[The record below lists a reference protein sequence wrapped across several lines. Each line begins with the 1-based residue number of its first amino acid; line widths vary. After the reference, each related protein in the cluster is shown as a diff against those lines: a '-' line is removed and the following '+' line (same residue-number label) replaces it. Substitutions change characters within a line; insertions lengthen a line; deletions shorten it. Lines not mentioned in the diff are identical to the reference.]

1 MDTADKKALGA
12 RIAEAREAKGIRRQ
26 AQLARMLNPPVTR
39 SSVAQWESGYTEP
52 SARNLRQLSE
62 ILGVSLEWLGLAS
75 SAAGRSVTPEGELVD
90 LKSLPTASARLLSAA
105 MTSKKSE
112 VWLLNS
118 DAMGALYHPGDYLI
132 VEVGA
137 RPQIRDIV
145 LAEVDKI
152 PVFRMYLA
160 PYLFS
165 LPAGGQPAKSIL
177 IDSNRV
183 ILRGVVTRALKL

>member
-12 RIAEAREAKGIRRQ
+12 RIAEAREAKGIKRQ
-26 AQLARMLNPPVTR
+26 AELARMLNPPVTR
-39 SSVAQWESGYTEP
+39 SSVAQWESGNTEP
-52 SARNLRQLSE
+52 SANNLRQLSD

-75 SAAGRSVTPEGELVD
+75 SAAGRSMTPEGELVD

>member
-105 MTSKKSE
+105 MTNKRSE
-112 VWLLNS
+112 VWLLIS
-118 DAMGALYHPGDYLI
+118 DTMGALYHPGDYLI
-132 VEVGA
+132 VDVGE
-137 RPQIRDIV
+137 RPQVRDVV
-145 LAEVDKI
+145 LAEVDKV

-160 PYLFS
+160 PYLFA
-165 LPAGGQPAKSIL
+165 LPAGGQSAKPTL
-177 IDSNRV
+177 IDSRV
-183 ILRGVVTRALKL
+183 AIRGVVARALKL

>member
-12 RIAEAREAKGIRRQ
+12 RIAEAREAKGIKRQ
-26 AQLARMLNPPVTR
+26 AELARMLNPPVTR
-39 SSVAQWESGYTEP
+39 SSVAQWESGNTEP
-52 SARNLRQLSE
+52 SANNLRQLSD

-75 SAAGRSVTPEGELVD
+75 SAAGRSMTPEGELVD

-105 MTSKKSE
+105 MTNKRSE

-132 VEVGA
+132 VDVGA

-160 PYLFS
+160 PYLFA
-165 LPAGGQPAKSIL
+165 LPAGGQPARPTL
-177 IDSNRV
+177 IDSRV
-183 ILRGVVTRALKL
+183 AIRGVVARALKL

>member
-12 RIAEAREAKGIRRQ
+12 RIAEAREAKGIKRQ
-26 AQLARMLNPPVTR
+26 AELARMLNPPVTR

-105 MTSKKSE
+105 MTNKRSE

-132 VEVGA
+132 VDVGA

-160 PYLFS
+160 PYLFA
-165 LPAGGQPAKSIL
+165 LPAGGQPARPTL
-177 IDSNRV
+177 IDSRV
-183 ILRGVVTRALKL
+183 AIRGVVARALKL